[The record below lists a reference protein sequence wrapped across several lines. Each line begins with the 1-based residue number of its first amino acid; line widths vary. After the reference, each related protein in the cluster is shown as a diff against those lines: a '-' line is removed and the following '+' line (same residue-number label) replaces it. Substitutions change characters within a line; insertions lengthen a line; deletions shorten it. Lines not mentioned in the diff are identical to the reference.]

1 MNERLFTLA
10 LLEIVLS
17 IVITVLVIFVSYKLL
32 KWFFFRKEELEGD
45 NQAFTIFTAGI
56 VLSIGIILS
65 EILPSITN
73 VIRLSTTQ
81 GLQQDS
87 ATVITYGLL
96 YLLIGFLVAVL
107 INAAV
112 FFLFS
117 MLTKGHNEFRA
128 IKNNRVSTAILVV
141 AILISITIMVKGS
154 IALLISSLIPY
165 PEVQNYLQ
173 GM

>member
-1 MNERLFTLA
+1 MNKRLFTLA

-87 ATVITYGLL
+87 AIVITYGLL